1 MGRRVLV
8 VLAAVVVALIGVVA
22 VVVYAQGADARAVA
36 DQQPQTVYIAK
47 ALVPAGTTAAEAV
60 ATGLIVPTQVAAK
73 GLPLGALST
82 VDAATGKL
90 LALTDI
96 APGEFVTASRFGTT
110 PLGQKAIQ
118 VPDGQVAISLA
129 LSDPARVGAFVSPGS
144 HIVIYDTYVPPVAA
158 AGTTA
163 AAAGAAA
170 AKQTRVLLD
179 DVLVIAMGS
188 TTLTPPAATEGA
200 AQPAAAGALV
210 TVALPPALAAKLVQ
224 GIQTGTLYAGLRGTD
239 TKTNLAQIV
248 SDATLFGK

>member
-47 ALVPAGTTAAEAV
+47 LLVPAGTTAAEAV
-60 ATGLIVPTQVAAK
+60 ATGLMVPTQVAAK

-82 VDAATGKL
+82 VDEATGKL

>member
-47 ALVPAGTTAAEAV
+47 LLVPAGTTAAEAV
-60 ATGLIVPTQVAAK
+60 ATGLMVPTQVAAK

-82 VDAATGKL
+82 VDEATGKL

-118 VPDGQVAISLA
+118 VPDGLVAISLA

-239 TKTNLAQIV
+239 TKTDLAQIV